1 MTGISEAMSAHVSPA
16 RRARGQVTALAKV
29 TPKLIYYRDETAQ
42 KLIAGINAVADV
54 VKSTL
59 GPRGRNVVLMRDV
72 GYPEVINDGVTI
84 ARDINLPDPAM
95 HVGAKLIKAVASKS
109 DSIAGDGTTTSTLM
123 TQVLIN
129 KGYKMIM
136 AGANAIGIWRGMKK
150 ASEFLLLKIKQLAR
164 PISSSED
171 IHHIANIASGS
182 AVMGAIIAK
191 GFERVGT
198 NGQVVIEESPTM
210 LDEIDFTEGM
220 NYENGF
226 VDSGFV
232 TDTGRNCAELE
243 KPFVL
248 VTNHVIS
255 NLREMVTLL
264 ETFANSERQ
273 LLIIAED
280 IKGEAREALVMNKE
294 RGSLKVAAMK
304 GPGFGVFRQDYYTDI
319 AIATGATFVA
329 KETGLGL
336 EKVTMEMLG
345 QAAKAILRQETA
357 TILLTGKQSDD
368 INARIASIRDSMTDM
383 DSAFDKEKAE
393 ERIASLAGG
402 VARIRVGAA
411 TEVELKD
418 KKLRYEDAV
427 NSVKN
432 ALKYGVLPGGGTT
445 FLYLK
450 RYRDEVVEEMK
461 REGLDD
467 EIFGADILFEALS
480 EPMRQIAEN
489 AGKHGNFVVSKC
501 LDKEF
506 GWGFNAASLTYEN
519 LLTAGVLD
527 AATVTENSLANS
539 VSIASLVLT
548 SGGMVV
554 EDEEGMRQLEKEQAM
569 DYARAAGGMM

>member
-1 MTGISEAMSAHVSPA
+1 M
-16 RRARGQVTALAKV
+16 AKV

-42 KLIAGINAVADV
+42 KLIAGINTVANV
-54 VKSTL
+54 VKATL

-95 HVGAKLIKAVASKS
+95 QVGAKLIKAVASKS

-136 AGANAIGIWRGMKK
+136 AGANAIGVWRGMKK
-150 ASEFLLLKIKQLAR
+150 ASDILLGKLKTLAR

-171 IHHIANIASGS
+171 IHNIATIASGS

-191 GFERVGT
+191 GFERVGV

-220 NYENGF
+220 NYDNGF
-226 VDSGFV
+226 VDSGFI
-232 TDTGRNCAELE
+232 TDTGRACAELE
-243 KPFVL
+243 KPYVL

-329 KETGLGL
+329 KETGIGL
-336 EKVTMEMLG
+336 EKVTLDMLG
-345 QAAKAILRQETA
+345 QATKAILRQESA
-357 TILLTGKQSDD
+357 TLLLTGKHKDAV
-368 INARIASIRDSMTDM
+368 NARIASIRESMDDLDSM
-383 DSAFDKEKAE
+383 FDKEKSE

-432 ALKYGVLPGGGTT
+432 SLKYGVLPGGGTT
-445 FLYLK
+445 LLYLK
-450 RYRDEVVEEMK
+450 RYRDEVVK
-461 REGLDD
+461 TLKADGLDD
-467 EIFGADILFEALS
+467 EVFGADILFDALS

-489 AGKHGNFVVSKC
+489 AGKHGNFIVSKC
-501 LDKEF
+501 VDREF
-506 GWGFNAASLTYEN
+506 GYGFNAATLTFEN
-519 LLTAGVLD
+519 LLEAGVLD

-539 VSIASLVLT
+539 VSVASLVLT

-554 EDEEGMRQLEKEQAM
+554 EDEAGMRRLEREKIM
-569 DYARAAGGMM
+569 DYAKAGGGMM